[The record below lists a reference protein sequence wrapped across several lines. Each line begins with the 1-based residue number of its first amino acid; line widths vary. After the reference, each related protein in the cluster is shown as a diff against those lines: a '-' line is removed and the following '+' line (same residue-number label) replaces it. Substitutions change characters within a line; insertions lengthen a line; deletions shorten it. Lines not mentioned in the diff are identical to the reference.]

1 MNLEHELQQAL
12 KRKSPPRGFDQR
24 VLARIASGD
33 TAQLPARPSPWS
45 RRLLPLAASL
55 ALVFGGTYYLAQQ
68 QRQAHQAQTER
79 AARDVVLALQI
90 ASEKVS
96 AVQLKVQEINQ
107 HERQIQQ

>member
-12 KRKSPPRGFDQR
+12 KRKSPSRGFDQR
-24 VLARIASGD
+24 VLARLASGHSSRMPD
-33 TAQLPARPSPWS
+33 RQSPWL
-45 RRLLPLAASL
+45 RRALTLAASL
-55 ALVFGGTYYLAQQ
+55 ALVVGGTSYLRQQ
-68 QRQAHQAQTER
+68 QRQEQQAETER

-107 HERQIQQ
+107 HERQIPQ